1 MPDSAAGAT
10 DGGAET
16 VEALT
21 ELLQKPQEKPQG
33 KPEGGPSGDAHPEP
47 QDTGAGKESHTAGA
61 GPGKP
66 DAQPAGG
73 KEPAGDGP
81 AKEPVTGSESEG
93 EGDPE
98 TPVIAA
104 PSSWPAEARDAFAKL
119 PADLQKVIRE
129 RDAEQ
134 TAAFNRQV
142 NEAADKRKAADAEL
156 LAASQERQQYV
167 QSLAAVVDKLI
178 KQTAG
183 EFADIRSP
191 DDLERMAA
199 QDPARFIRWQA
210 RAQALQAASSDM
222 QAAADRE
229 RQEQE
234 TRFNGWLGE
243 QRSKLLQAIPE
254 LADPAKAKA
263 LVAEQ
268 TDYLRSIGFNTQE
281 IGSVLDHRMAVVIR
295 DAALHR
301 KSQAATRSASAK
313 KIAEAPKLARPGGGG
328 ERGPDPSRAAAF
340 TSIARH
346 GTSDQQ
352 AQALARLI
360 EGN

>member
-1 MPDSAAGAT
+1 MPDSAPIPS
-10 DGGAET
+10 DGGNET

-21 ELLQKPQEKPQG
+21 ELLE
-33 KPEGGPSGDAHPEP
+33 KPEGNAGSLGAEGRPSNPHGGEGRPNNRES
-47 QDTGAGKESHTAGA
+47 QDTGA

-73 KEPAGDGP
+73 DEPTGDGP
-81 AKEPVTGSESEG
+81 ADEPVTGRESEG
-93 EGDPE
+93 EGDPDS
-98 TPVIAA
+98 PVIAA

-142 NEAADKRKAADAEL
+142 NEAAEKRKAADAEL
-156 LAASQERQQYV
+156 LVASQERQQYV
-167 QSLAAVVDKLI
+167 QSLAVVVDKLI

-210 RAQALQAASSDM
+210 RAQALQAAGNEM
-222 QAAADRE
+222 QVAAERE

-243 QRSKLLQAIPE
+243 QRSKLIQAIPE
-254 LADPAKAKA
+254 LSDPAKAKS

-268 TDYLRSIGFNTQE
+268 TDYLKSIGFNTQE

-295 DAALHR
+295 DAAAHR
-301 KSQAATRSASAK
+301 KSQAAAKTATAK
-313 KIAEAPKLARPGGGG
+313 KIADAPKLARPGGGG
-328 ERGPDPSRAAAF
+328 ERGRDPARAAAF

-346 GTSDQQ
+346 GSSDQQ
-352 AQALARLI
+352 AEALARMI

>member
-1 MPDSAAGAT
+1 MMPDSAPIQT
-10 DGGAET
+10 DGGNET
-16 VEALT
+16 VAALT
-21 ELLQKPQEKPQG
+21 ELLEKPEAGTGSTRSNIRESEGAGAGDG
-33 KPEGGPSGDAHPEP
+33 KPAVQPAGGDEP
-47 QDTGAGKESHTAGA
+47 AGA
-61 GPGKP
+61 GPADK
-66 DAQPAGG
+66 
-73 KEPAGDGP
+73 
-81 AKEPVTGSESEG
+81 PVTGGESEG

-98 TPVIAA
+98 SPVIAA

-142 NEAADKRKAADAEL
+142 NEAAEKRKSADAEL
-156 LAASQERQQYV
+156 LAASQERQQCV
-167 QSLAAVVDKLI
+167 QSLAVVVDKLI

-183 EFADIRSP
+183 EFVDIRSS

-210 RAQALQAASSDM
+210 RAQALQAASSEM
-222 QAAADRE
+222 QAAAERE

-254 LADPAKAKA
+254 LADPAKAKSM
-263 LVAEQ
+263 VAEQ
-268 TDYLRSIGFNTQE
+268 TDYLKSIGFNSQE

-295 DAALHR
+295 DAALYR
-301 KSQAATRSASAK
+301 KSQAAAKTATAK
-313 KIAEAPKLARPGGGG
+313 KIADAPKLARPGGGG
-328 ERGPDPSRAAAF
+328 ERGQDPARAAAF

-352 AQALARLI
+352 AEALARLI
-360 EGN
+360 EGR